1 MPIEFQTEYLLSAQR
16 RGTQD
21 LHTVI
26 VYRTER
32 EFDDEGDEIALRRL
46 WVAAR
51 GAEGM
56 GVFGAH
62 SAVVRFDEH
71 GTPTSIVRCQQ
82 AHPDMGDFIQYAEDY
97 ELGDIDIS
105 ADEHSILL
113 QLWSKIDDELVDY
126 EPEPADDP
134 DGPLR
139 FRSRIQ
145 IPKKQDAVMSEGWD
159 PDGLIEPVTEG
170 WQLFLGF
177 S

>member
-1 MPIEFQTEYLLSAQR
+1 MPFNFQTEYLLNAQKK
-16 RGTQD
+16 GAQD

-26 VYRTER
+26 VYHTER
-32 EFDDEGDEIALRRL
+32 EVDDEGDEIGLRRL

-71 GTPTSIVRCQQ
+71 GTPTSIVRCEQ
-82 AHPDMGDFIQYAEDY
+82 AHPEMEDFTQYAEEN

-105 ADEHSILL
+105 TDEHSILL

-126 EPEPADDP
+126 EPEPEDAP
-134 DGPLR
+134 DGSLR
-139 FRSRIQ
+139 FKSKIQ

-159 PDGLIEPVTEG
+159 PDDLIEPVTEG
-170 WQLFLGF
+170 WQLFLSF